1 MKIHK
6 EGHKLLRNLLIIIV
20 FIAFITYFLKF
31 KLLNIV
37 ITLMI
42 LILFICLNFFRVP
55 KRKFETKNNIVY
67 APCDGKIVVIEE
79 TLENEF
85 FKDKRIQISIFMSPF
100 NVHNN
105 LYPISGKI
113 IYTKYHPGK
122 FLFAWNP
129 KASKNNERNSIVIS
143 NSKISILCS
152 QIAGALARRIISY
165 AKKDTIVKATDE
177 IGFIKFG
184 SRVDVFLPL
193 NTVIEAKIG
202 DKTIGGK
209 TILAKYK

>member
-1 MKIHK
+1 MKLHK
-6 EGHKLLRNLLIIIV
+6 EGYKLLRNLLIIVV
-20 FIAFITYFLKF
+20 FIALITYYLKF

-37 ITLMI
+37 LTLMI
-42 LILFICLNFFRVP
+42 FILFICLIFFRIP
-55 KRKFETKNNIVY
+55 KRKFEAKSNIVY

-79 TLENEF
+79 TFENEF
-85 FKDKRIQISIFMSPF
+85 FKDKRMQISIFMSPL

-143 NSKISILCS
+143 NGKISVLCI

-165 AKKDTIVKATDE
+165 AKKDTFVKATDE

-184 SRVDVFLPL
+184 SRVDIFLPI

-202 DKTIGGK
+202 DKTKGGK
-209 TILAKYK
+209 TILAKY